1 MMKLSTMALAA
12 ALMLNSGVANAAVIN
27 IDAIASGHFDERG
40 LGSFSSQIFTGNWL
54 LDNRSYIG
62 FDLSA
67 LNNSGEAVTSATLS
81 VFNHDSNP
89 NGVEISWFDVTTDY
103 SLVAGRYDSLDTY
116 RDLGTGQLFGS
127 GILASGAINDFA
139 LTNDAINSLNS
150 GSQYW
155 AIGGSVETGT
165 AFGLTNG
172 IDSGD
177 VLRLTLNTTSVPEPA
192 SLAILGLGLAGL
204 GFYRKKN
211 KAA

>member
-1 MMKLSTMALAA
+1 MIKLSTKALGA
-12 ALMLNSGVANAAVIN
+12 ALLLSSSVVNAAVIQ
-27 IDAIASGHFDERG
+27 IDAIASGSYSDRG
-40 LGSFSSQIFTGNWL
+40 EASNFSQIYTGRWL
-54 LDNRSYIG
+54 LNNRSYLG

-67 LNNSGEAVTSATLS
+67 LNNSGETVTSATLS
-81 VFNHDSNP
+81 VFNDDRNP
-89 NGVEISWFDVTTDY
+89 DGVEISWFDVTTDY
-103 SLVAGRYDSLDTY
+103 SRVVGRIDSLDTY
-116 RDLGTGQLFGS
+116 RDLGTGQLYGS
-127 GILASGAINDFA
+127 GLLTSGAINDLA
-139 LTNDAINSLNS
+139 LTNNAINSLNS

-155 AIGGSVETGT
+155 AIGGSIETGS
-165 AFGLTNG
+165 AFGWTDG